1 MDDSA
6 HGEERIR
13 RVTFA
18 MIRRSGQTTI
28 LDGTLMGDI
37 QRALDPANKV
47 VRYRRVWRVSKMA
60 KLEGS
65 DYYGGKLGF
74 SSKRPSE
81 QVTYD
86 ETRGDFVSH
95 VSESEQ
101 CVFSHFVLYAPRQYE
116 EAWLLFEERPPDI
129 RRQSFMGA
137 LQGLFEEKRVTLK
150 VSVDREPV
158 SFEDWVGQVERVTQ
172 FQGQAHVPNPGYQG
186 RVKQLETIIEESHA
200 ESVKLIAKAAS
211 SGPGLDIEDSVLGA
225 FVEHAEARDGKYG
238 EYSAKAESEG
248 NRVEYRDGMSD
259 AVDHV
264 PETPGEDSDSIWGKL
279 VSKMKQ
285 VADRRRR
292 HAAQVS
298 SESDS
303 NLSN

>member
-1 MDDSA
+1 
-6 HGEERIR
+6 
-13 RVTFA
+13 
-18 MIRRSGQTTI
+18 
-28 LDGTLMGDI
+28 
-37 QRALDPANKV
+37 
-47 VRYRRVWRVSKMA
+47 
-60 KLEGS
+60 
-65 DYYGGKLGF
+65 
-74 SSKRPSE
+74 
-81 QVTYD
+81 
-86 ETRGDFVSH
+86 
-95 VSESEQ
+95 
-101 CVFSHFVLYAPRQYE
+101 
-116 EAWLLFEERPPDI
+116 
-129 RRQSFMGA
+129 MGA
-137 LQGLFEEKRVTLK
+137 LQGLFEESRVTLK

-172 FQGQAHVPNPGYQG
+172 FQGQAHVPNPGYRG
-186 RVKQLETIIEESHA
+186 RVKQLETIIEESNA

-238 EYSAKAESEG
+238 EFSAKAESEG

-292 HAAQVS
+292 HSARVS